1 MRCTETHTLHP
12 HTLPACRYYDLEEL
26 RRVFGWVADY
36 IKSPPG
42 RYHDALQP
50 GDLSQ
55 TGQVRAS
62 TASLRDVAAGHVC
75 RHR

>member
-1 MRCTETHTLHP
+1 M
-12 HTLPACRYYDLEEL
+12 
-26 RRVFGWVADY
+26 FGWVADY